1 MKGPIVSI
9 DVSKGKSDYQA
20 FKDLNVKYT
29 GSRSIKH
36 NKEGFDEIVNL
47 VREMEKKLETEVCVV
62 YEATGVYYRVL
73 KKVLEDNNIKQFIIN
88 PLLSAKTRK
97 NDSLRSPKTDKLDPK
112 SIAKTYYSH
121 SLHNSH
127 KQETIYHELRELSR
141 YYEDILVHIRKD
153 KVAFRAQLDI
163 VFPGYDTLY
172 DDLYG
177 PVALA
182 IIEKYPHPEMLQK
195 KKINTVSKV
204 IQNKTCHRQAVSDT
218 MADKAIE
225 YSKTIYSGC
234 DKDDIEVLILQR
246 FIKKLNEDMAEAE
259 RTIGE
264 MIKLAQEL
272 PDFNIIKSIP
282 GIGDNLAARIIAE
295 LGDMT
300 RFKKKNE
307 LVAFAGLDPRI
318 SESGQNDGD
327 HMHITKKGNKRLRC
341 LLYLAVT
348 CSIKLKRDDNSI
360 KDFYIK
366 KKQQSNPMC
375 SKAAKTA
382 CASKLVRIIYSMC
395 KTVSYTST
403 TNNNKI
409 IRLNHP
415 EKKRFFFRDFQ
426 RVIKTMKNH

>member
-20 FKDLNVKYT
+20 FKNLNVKYT

-36 NKEGFDEIVNL
+36 TKEGFDEIVNL

-62 YEATGVYYRVL
+62 YEATGVYHRVL

-97 NDSLRSPKTDKLDPK
+97 NDSLRCPKTDKLDPK

-141 YYEDILVHIRKD
+141 YYEDVLVHIRKD

-163 VFPGYDTLY
+163 VFPGYDALY

-182 IIEKYPHPEMLQK
+182 VIEKYPHPEMLQK

-204 IQNKTCHRQAVSDT
+204 IQSKTCHRQAVSDT

-246 FIKKLNEDMAEAE
+246 FIKKLKEDMAEAE

-272 PDFNIIKSIP
+272 PDFNIIRSVP

-318 SESGQNDGD
+318 SESGQNDGN

-348 CSIKLKRDDNSI
+348 CSIRLKRDDNSI

-395 KTVSYTST
+395 KTGELYQY
-403 TNNNKI
+403 NK
-409 IRLNHP
+409 
-415 EKKRFFFRDFQ
+415 
-426 RVIKTMKNH
+426 

>member
-20 FKDLNVKYT
+20 FKNLNGKYT

-36 NKEGFDEIVNL
+36 TKEGFDEIVNL

-62 YEATGVYYRVL
+62 YEATGVYHRVL

-97 NDSLRSPKTDKLDPK
+97 NDSLRCPKTDKLDPK

-177 PVALA
+177 PVALTV
-182 IIEKYPHPEMLQK
+182 IEKYPHPEMLQK

-204 IQNKTCHRQAVSDT
+204 IQSKTCHRQATSDT
-218 MADKAIE
+218 MADRAIE

-246 FIKKLNEDMAEAE
+246 LIKKLKEDMAEAE

-272 PDFNIIKSIP
+272 PDFSIIKSIP
-282 GIGDNLAARIIAE
+282 GIGDNLTARIIAE

-318 SESGQNDGD
+318 SESGQDDGD

-348 CSIKLKRDDNSI
+348 CSIRLKRDDNSI

-395 KTVSYTST
+395 KTGELYQY
-403 TNNNKI
+403 NK
-409 IRLNHP
+409 
-415 EKKRFFFRDFQ
+415 
-426 RVIKTMKNH
+426 

>member
-20 FKDLNVKYT
+20 FKNLNVKYT

-36 NKEGFDEIVNL
+36 TKEGFDEIVSL

-62 YEATGVYYRVL
+62 YEATGVYHRVL

-97 NDSLRSPKTDKLDPK
+97 NDSLRCPKTDKLDPK

-153 KVAFRAQLDI
+153 KVAFRAQLDV
-163 VFPGYDTLY
+163 VFPGYDTLF
-172 DDLYG
+172 DDLYS
-177 PVALA
+177 PVSLTV
-182 IIEKYPHPEMLQK
+182 IEKYPHPEMLQK

-272 PDFNIIKSIP
+272 PDFSIIKSIP

-318 SESGQNDGD
+318 SESGKNDGD

-348 CSIKLKRDDNSI
+348 CSIRLKRDDNSI

-395 KTVSYTST
+395 KTGELYQY
-403 TNNNKI
+403 NK
-409 IRLNHP
+409 
-415 EKKRFFFRDFQ
+415 
-426 RVIKTMKNH
+426 

>member
-20 FKDLNVKYT
+20 FKNLNVKYT

-36 NKEGFDEIVNL
+36 TKEGFDEIVNL

-62 YEATGVYYRVL
+62 YEATGVYHRVL

-97 NDSLRSPKTDKLDPK
+97 NDSLRCPKTDKLDPK

-163 VFPGYDTLY
+163 VFPGYDTLF

-182 IIEKYPHPEMLQK
+182 VIEKYPHPEMLQK

-204 IQNKTCHRQAVSDT
+204 IQSKTCHRQAVSDT

-246 FIKKLNEDMAEAE
+246 FIKKLKEDMAEAE

-272 PDFNIIKSIP
+272 PNFSIIKSIP

-318 SESGQNDGD
+318 SESGKNDGD

-348 CSIKLKRDDNSI
+348 CSIRLKRDDNSI

-395 KTVSYTST
+395 KTGELYQY
-403 TNNNKI
+403 NK
-409 IRLNHP
+409 
-415 EKKRFFFRDFQ
+415 
-426 RVIKTMKNH
+426 

>member
-20 FKDLNVKYT
+20 FKNLNVKYT

-36 NKEGFDEIVNL
+36 TKEGFDEIVNL

-62 YEATGVYYRVL
+62 YEATGVYHRVL

-153 KVAFRAQLDI
+153 KVAFRAQPDI

-182 IIEKYPHPEMLQK
+182 VIEKYPHPEMLQK

-204 IQNKTCHRQAVSDT
+204 IQSKTCHRQAVSDT
-218 MADKAIE
+218 MADKAIA

-246 FIKKLNEDMAEAE
+246 LIKKLKEDMAEAE

-272 PDFNIIKSIP
+272 PDFSIIKSIP

-318 SESGQNDGD
+318 SESGKNDGD

-348 CSIKLKRDDNSI
+348 CSIRLKRDDNSI

-395 KTVSYTST
+395 KTGELYQY
-403 TNNNKI
+403 NK
-409 IRLNHP
+409 
-415 EKKRFFFRDFQ
+415 
-426 RVIKTMKNH
+426 

>member
-9 DVSKGKSDYQA
+9 DVSKGKSDYPA

-62 YEATGVYYRVL
+62 YEATGVYHRVL

-141 YYEDILVHIRKD
+141 YYEDILVHWKD

-225 YSKTIYSGC
+225 YSKTIYSGS

-348 CSIKLKRDDNSI
+348 CSIRLKRDDNSI

-395 KTVSYTST
+395 KTGELYQY
-403 TNNNKI
+403 NK
-409 IRLNHP
+409 
-415 EKKRFFFRDFQ
+415 
-426 RVIKTMKNH
+426 

>member
-20 FKDLNVKYT
+20 FKNLNVKYT

-36 NKEGFDEIVNL
+36 TKEGFDEIVNL

-62 YEATGVYYRVL
+62 YEATGVYHRVL

-97 NDSLRSPKTDKLDPK
+97 NDSLRCPKTDKLDPK

-163 VFPGYDTLY
+163 VFPGYDTLF

-182 IIEKYPHPEMLQK
+182 VIEKYPHPEMLQK

-204 IQNKTCHRQAVSDT
+204 IQSKTCHRQAVSDT

-246 FIKKLNEDMAEAE
+246 FIKKLKEDMAEAE

-272 PDFNIIKSIP
+272 PDFSIIKSIP

-318 SESGQNDGD
+318 SESGKNDGD

-348 CSIKLKRDDNSI
+348 CSIRLKRDDNSI

-375 SKAAKTA
+375 SKA
-382 CASKLVRIIYSMC
+382 
-395 KTVSYTST
+395 
-403 TNNNKI
+403 
-409 IRLNHP
+409 
-415 EKKRFFFRDFQ
+415 
-426 RVIKTMKNH
+426 

>member
-20 FKDLNVKYT
+20 FKNQNVKYT

-36 NKEGFDEIVNL
+36 TKEGFDEIVNL

-62 YEATGVYYRVL
+62 YEATGVYHRVL

-153 KVAFRAQLDI
+153 KVAFRAQLDV

-182 IIEKYPHPEMLQK
+182 VIEKYPHPEMLQK

-204 IQNKTCHRQAVSDT
+204 IQSKTCHRQAVSDT

-246 FIKKLNEDMAEAE
+246 FIKKLKEDMAEAE

-264 MIKLAQEL
+264 IIKLAQEL

-318 SESGQNDGD
+318 SESGKNDGN

-348 CSIKLKRDDNSI
+348 CSIRLKRDDNSI

-395 KTVSYTST
+395 KTGELYQY
-403 TNNNKI
+403 NK
-409 IRLNHP
+409 
-415 EKKRFFFRDFQ
+415 
-426 RVIKTMKNH
+426 

>member
-20 FKDLNVKYT
+20 FKNLNVKYT

-36 NKEGFDEIVNL
+36 TKEGFDEIVNL

-62 YEATGVYYRVL
+62 YEATGVYHRVL

-97 NDSLRSPKTDKLDPK
+97 NDSLRCPKTDKLDPK

-163 VFPGYDTLY
+163 VFPGYDTLF

-182 IIEKYPHPEMLQK
+182 VIEKYPHPEMLQK

-204 IQNKTCHRQAVSDT
+204 IRNKTCHRQAVSDT

-246 FIKKLNEDMAEAE
+246 IIKKLKEDMAEAE

-264 MIKLAQEL
+264 MVKLAQEL
-272 PDFNIIKSIP
+272 PDFSIIKSIP

-348 CSIKLKRDDNSI
+348 CSIRLKRDNNSI

-395 KTVSYTST
+395 KTGELYQY
-403 TNNNKI
+403 NK
-409 IRLNHP
+409 
-415 EKKRFFFRDFQ
+415 
-426 RVIKTMKNH
+426 

>member
-20 FKDLNVKYT
+20 FKNLNVKYT

-36 NKEGFDEIVNL
+36 TKEGFDEIVNL

-62 YEATGVYYRVL
+62 YEATGVYHRVL

-97 NDSLRSPKTDKLDPK
+97 NDSLRCPKTDKLDPK

-182 IIEKYPHPEMLQK
+182 VIENYPHPEMLQK
-195 KKINTVSKV
+195 RKINTVSKV

-218 MADKAIE
+218 MADRAIE

-246 FIKKLNEDMAEAE
+246 FIKKLKEDMAEAE

-264 MIKLAQEL
+264 MIKLAQGL
-272 PDFNIIKSIP
+272 PDFSIIKSIP

-348 CSIKLKRDDNSI
+348 CSIRLKRDDNSI

-395 KTVSYTST
+395 KTGELYQY
-403 TNNNKI
+403 NK
-409 IRLNHP
+409 
-415 EKKRFFFRDFQ
+415 
-426 RVIKTMKNH
+426 

>member
-20 FKDLNVKYT
+20 FKNLNVKYT

-36 NKEGFDEIVNL
+36 TKEGFDEIVNL

-62 YEATGVYYRVL
+62 YEATGVYHRVL

-182 IIEKYPHPEMLQK
+182 VIEKYPHPEMLQK

-204 IQNKTCHRQAVSDT
+204 VQSKTCHRQAVSDT

-246 FIKKLNEDMAEAE
+246 LIKKLNEDMAEAE

-272 PDFNIIKSIP
+272 PDFSIIKSIP

-318 SESGQNDGD
+318 SESGKNDGD

-348 CSIKLKRDDNSI
+348 CSIRLKRDDNSI
-360 KDFYIK
+360 KEFYIK

-395 KTVSYTST
+395 KTGELYQY
-403 TNNNKI
+403 NK
-409 IRLNHP
+409 
-415 EKKRFFFRDFQ
+415 
-426 RVIKTMKNH
+426 

>member
-20 FKDLNVKYT
+20 FKNLNVKYT

-36 NKEGFDEIVNL
+36 TKEGFDEIVNL

-62 YEATGVYYRVL
+62 YEATGVYHRVL

-97 NDSLRSPKTDKLDPK
+97 NDSLRCPKTDKLDPK

-153 KVAFRAQLDI
+153 KAAFRAQLDI

-182 IIEKYPHPEMLQK
+182 VIEKYPHPEMLQK

-218 MADKAIE
+218 MADRAIE

-246 FIKKLNEDMAEAE
+246 FIKKLKEDMAEAE

-272 PDFNIIKSIP
+272 PDFSIIKSIP

-300 RFKKKNE
+300 RFKKRNE

-348 CSIKLKRDDNSI
+348 CSIRLKRDDNSI

-395 KTVSYTST
+395 KTGELYQY
-403 TNNNKI
+403 
-409 IRLNHP
+409 
-415 EKKRFFFRDFQ
+415 KK
-426 RVIKTMKNH
+426 

>member
-9 DVSKGKSDYQA
+9 DISKGKSDYQA
-20 FKDLNVKYT
+20 FKEMNVKYT

-36 NKEGFDEIVNL
+36 TKEGFDEIVNL

-62 YEATGVYYRVL
+62 YEATGVYHRVL

-112 SIAKTYYSH
+112 SIAKTYYSY

-127 KQETIYHELRELSR
+127 KPETIYHELRELSR
-141 YYEDILVHIRKD
+141 YYEDILVHLRKD
-153 KVAFRAQLDI
+153 KVAFRAQLDV

-182 IIEKYPHPEMLQK
+182 VIEKYLHPEMLQK

-204 IQNKTCHRQAVSDT
+204 IQSKTCHRQAMSDT

-246 FIKKLNEDMAEAE
+246 FIKKLKEDMAEAE

-272 PDFNIIKSIP
+272 PDFSIIKSIP

-318 SESGQNDGD
+318 NESGQNDGD

-348 CSIKLKRDDNSI
+348 CSIRLKRDDNSI

-395 KTVSYTST
+395 KTGELYQY
-403 TNNNKI
+403 NK
-409 IRLNHP
+409 
-415 EKKRFFFRDFQ
+415 
-426 RVIKTMKNH
+426 

>member
-1 MKGPIVSI
+1 MKGPILSI

-62 YEATGVYYRVL
+62 YEATGVYHRVL

-182 IIEKYPHPEMLQK
+182 IIEKYPHPEILQK

-348 CSIKLKRDDNSI
+348 CSIRLKRDDNSI

-366 KKQQSNPMC
+366 KKQQSKPMC

-382 CASKLVRIIYSMC
+382 CASKLVRIIYSN
-395 KTVSYTST
+395 TQRS
-403 TNNNKI
+403 
-409 IRLNHP
+409 
-415 EKKRFFFRDFQ
+415 EKPLSSSA
-426 RVIKTMKNH
+426 T

>member
-20 FKDLNVKYT
+20 FKNLNVKYT

-36 NKEGFDEIVNL
+36 TKEGFDEIVNL
-47 VREMEKKLETEVCVV
+47 VREMEKKLKTEVCVV
-62 YEATGVYYRVL
+62 YEATGVYHRVL

-163 VFPGYDTLY
+163 VFPGYDALY

-182 IIEKYPHPEMLQK
+182 VIEKYPHPEMLQK

-204 IQNKTCHRQAVSDT
+204 IQSKTCHRQAVSDT
-218 MADKAIE
+218 MADRAIE

-234 DKDDIEVLILQR
+234 DKNDIEVLILQR
-246 FIKKLNEDMAEAE
+246 FIKKLKEDMAEAE

-272 PDFNIIKSIP
+272 PDFSIIKSIP

-300 RFKKKNE
+300 KFKKKNE

-318 SESGQNDGD
+318 SESGKNDGD

-348 CSIKLKRDDNSI
+348 CSIRLKRDDNSI

-395 KTVSYTST
+395 KTGELYQY
-403 TNNNKI
+403 NK
-409 IRLNHP
+409 
-415 EKKRFFFRDFQ
+415 
-426 RVIKTMKNH
+426 

>member
-20 FKDLNVKYT
+20 FKEMNVKYT

-36 NKEGFDEIVNL
+36 TKEGFDEIVNL

-62 YEATGVYYRVL
+62 YEATGVYHRVL

-141 YYEDILVHIRKD
+141 YYEDILVHLRKD
-153 KVAFRAQLDI
+153 KVAFRAQLDV

-182 IIEKYPHPEMLQK
+182 VIEKYPHPEMLQK

-204 IQNKTCHRQAVSDT
+204 IQSKTCHRQAMSDT

-246 FIKKLNEDMAEAE
+246 FIKKLKEDMAEAE

-272 PDFNIIKSIP
+272 PDFSIIKSIP

-348 CSIKLKRDDNSI
+348 CSIRLKRDDNSI

-395 KTVSYTST
+395 KTGELYQY
-403 TNNNKI
+403 NK
-409 IRLNHP
+409 
-415 EKKRFFFRDFQ
+415 
-426 RVIKTMKNH
+426 

>member
-20 FKDLNVKYT
+20 FKEMNVKYT

-36 NKEGFDEIVNL
+36 TKEGFDEIVSL

-62 YEATGVYYRVL
+62 YEATGVYHRVL

-127 KQETIYHELRELSR
+127 KPETIYHELRELSR
-141 YYEDILVHIRKD
+141 YYEDILVHLRKD
-153 KVAFRAQLDI
+153 KVAFRAQLDV

-182 IIEKYPHPEMLQK
+182 VIEKYPHPEMLQK

-204 IQNKTCHRQAVSDT
+204 IQSKTCHRQAMSDT

-234 DKDDIEVLILQR
+234 DKDDIEVLIPQR
-246 FIKKLNEDMAEAE
+246 FIKKLKEDMAEAE

-272 PDFNIIKSIP
+272 PDFSIIKSIP

-348 CSIKLKRDDNSI
+348 CSIRLKRDDNSI

-395 KTVSYTST
+395 KTGELYQY
-403 TNNNKI
+403 NK
-409 IRLNHP
+409 
-415 EKKRFFFRDFQ
+415 
-426 RVIKTMKNH
+426 

>member
-20 FKDLNVKYT
+20 FKNLNVKYT

-36 NKEGFDEIVNL
+36 TKEGFDEIVNL

-62 YEATGVYYRVL
+62 YEATGVYHRVL

-153 KVAFRAQLDI
+153 KVAFRAQLDV
-163 VFPGYDTLY
+163 VFPGYDALF

-182 IIEKYPHPEMLQK
+182 VIEKYPHPEMLQK

-204 IQNKTCHRQAVSDT
+204 IQSKTCHRQAVSDT

-246 FIKKLNEDMAEAE
+246 FIKKLKEDMAEAE

-272 PDFNIIKSIP
+272 PDFSIIKSIP

-318 SESGQNDGD
+318 SESGKNDGD

-348 CSIKLKRDDNSI
+348 CSIRLKRDDNSI

-395 KTVSYTST
+395 KTGELYQY
-403 TNNNKI
+403 NK
-409 IRLNHP
+409 
-415 EKKRFFFRDFQ
+415 
-426 RVIKTMKNH
+426 

>member
-20 FKDLNVKYT
+20 FKNLNVKYT

-36 NKEGFDEIVNL
+36 TKEGFDEIVNL

-62 YEATGVYYRVL
+62 YEATGVYHRVL

-97 NDSLRSPKTDKLDPK
+97 NNSLRCPKTDKLDPK

-182 IIEKYPHPEMLQK
+182 VIENYPHPEMLQK

-218 MADKAIE
+218 MADRAIE

-246 FIKKLNEDMAEAE
+246 FIKKLKEDMAEAE

-264 MIKLAQEL
+264 MIKLAQGL
-272 PDFNIIKSIP
+272 PDFSIIKSIP

-348 CSIKLKRDDNSI
+348 CSIRLKRDDNSI

-395 KTVSYTST
+395 KTGELYQY
-403 TNNNKI
+403 NK
-409 IRLNHP
+409 
-415 EKKRFFFRDFQ
+415 
-426 RVIKTMKNH
+426 

>member
-20 FKDLNVKYT
+20 FKNLNVKYT

-36 NKEGFDEIVNL
+36 TKEGFDEIVNL

-62 YEATGVYYRVL
+62 YEATGVYHRVL

-97 NDSLRSPKTDKLDPK
+97 NDSLRSPKTDKLDPR

-127 KQETIYHELRELSR
+127 KPETIYHELRELSR

-153 KVAFRAQLDI
+153 KVAFRAQLDV

-182 IIEKYPHPEMLQK
+182 VIEKYPHPEMLQK

-204 IQNKTCHRQAVSDT
+204 IQNKTCHRQATSDT

-246 FIKKLNEDMAEAE
+246 LIKKLKEDMAEAE

-272 PDFNIIKSIP
+272 PDFSIIKSIP

-318 SESGQNDGD
+318 SESGKNDGD

-348 CSIKLKRDDNSI
+348 CSIRLKRDDNSI

-366 KKQQSNPMC
+366 KKQQSNPMR

-395 KTVSYTST
+395 KTGELYQY
-403 TNNNKI
+403 NK
-409 IRLNHP
+409 
-415 EKKRFFFRDFQ
+415 
-426 RVIKTMKNH
+426 

>member
-20 FKDLNVKYT
+20 FKNLNVKYT

-36 NKEGFDEIVNL
+36 TKEGFDEIVNL

-62 YEATGVYYRVL
+62 YEATGVYHRVL

-163 VFPGYDTLY
+163 VFPGYDALY

-182 IIEKYPHPEMLQK
+182 VIEKYPHPEMLQK

-204 IQNKTCHRQAVSDT
+204 IRNKTCHRQAVSDT

-246 FIKKLNEDMAEAE
+246 FIKKLKEDMAEAE

-272 PDFNIIKSIP
+272 PDFSIIKSIP

-300 RFKKKNE
+300 KFKKKNE

-318 SESGQNDGD
+318 SESGKNDGD

-348 CSIKLKRDDNSI
+348 CSIRLKRDDNSI

-395 KTVSYTST
+395 KTGELYQY
-403 TNNNKI
+403 NK
-409 IRLNHP
+409 
-415 EKKRFFFRDFQ
+415 
-426 RVIKTMKNH
+426 

>member
-20 FKDLNVKYT
+20 FKNLNVKYT

-36 NKEGFDEIVNL
+36 TKEGFDEIVSL

-62 YEATGVYYRVL
+62 YEATGVYHRVL

-153 KVAFRAQLDI
+153 KVAFRAQLDV
-163 VFPGYDTLY
+163 VFPGYDALF

-182 IIEKYPHPEMLQK
+182 VIEKYPHPEMLQK

-246 FIKKLNEDMAEAE
+246 LIKKLNEDMAEAE

-272 PDFNIIKSIP
+272 PDFSIIKSIP

-318 SESGQNDGD
+318 SESGKNDGD

-348 CSIKLKRDDNSI
+348 CSIRLKRDDNSI

-395 KTVSYTST
+395 KTGELYQY
-403 TNNNKI
+403 NK
-409 IRLNHP
+409 
-415 EKKRFFFRDFQ
+415 
-426 RVIKTMKNH
+426 

>member
-20 FKDLNVKYT
+20 FKEMNVKYT

-36 NKEGFDEIVNL
+36 TKEGFDEIVSL
-47 VREMEKKLETEVCVV
+47 VREMEKKPETEVCVV
-62 YEATGVYYRVL
+62 YEATGVYHRVL

-127 KQETIYHELRELSR
+127 KPETIYHELRELSR
-141 YYEDILVHIRKD
+141 YYEDILVHLRKD
-153 KVAFRAQLDI
+153 KVAFRAQLDV

-182 IIEKYPHPEMLQK
+182 VIEKYPHPEMLQK

-204 IQNKTCHRQAVSDT
+204 IHSKTCHRQAMSDT

-246 FIKKLNEDMAEAE
+246 FIKKLKEDMAEAE

-264 MIKLAQEL
+264 MIKLVQEL
-272 PDFNIIKSIP
+272 PDFSIIKSIP

-348 CSIKLKRDDNSI
+348 CSIRLKRDDNST

-382 CASKLVRIIYSMC
+382 CASKLVRIIYSIC
-395 KTVSYTST
+395 KTGELYQY
-403 TNNNKI
+403 NK
-409 IRLNHP
+409 
-415 EKKRFFFRDFQ
+415 
-426 RVIKTMKNH
+426 

>member
-20 FKDLNVKYT
+20 FKNLNVKYT

-36 NKEGFDEIVNL
+36 TKEGFDEIVNL

-62 YEATGVYYRVL
+62 YEATGVYHRVL

-163 VFPGYDTLY
+163 VFPGYDALY

-182 IIEKYPHPEMLQK
+182 VIEKYPHPEMLQK

-204 IQNKTCHRQAVSDT
+204 IQSKTCHRQAVSDT

-246 FIKKLNEDMAEAE
+246 FIKKLKEDMAEAE

-272 PDFNIIKSIP
+272 PDFSIIKSIP

-300 RFKKKNE
+300 KFKKKNE

-318 SESGQNDGD
+318 SESGKNDGD

-348 CSIKLKRDDNSI
+348 CSIRLKRDDNNI

-395 KTVSYTST
+395 KTGELYQY
-403 TNNNKI
+403 NK
-409 IRLNHP
+409 
-415 EKKRFFFRDFQ
+415 
-426 RVIKTMKNH
+426 

>member
-20 FKDLNVKYT
+20 FKNLNVKYT
-29 GSRSIKH
+29 GSRSITH
-36 NKEGFDEIVNL
+36 TKEGFDEIVNL

-62 YEATGVYYRVL
+62 YEATGVYHRVL

-97 NDSLRSPKTDKLDPK
+97 NDSLRCPKTDKLDPK

-182 IIEKYPHPEMLQK
+182 VIEKYPHPEMLQK

-204 IQNKTCHRQAVSDT
+204 IQSKTCHRQAVSDT
-218 MADKAIE
+218 MADKAIA

-246 FIKKLNEDMAEAE
+246 FIKKLKEDMAEAE

-272 PDFNIIKSIP
+272 PDFSIIKSIP
-282 GIGDNLAARIIAE
+282 SIGDNLAARIIAE

-318 SESGQNDGD
+318 SESGQDDGD

-348 CSIKLKRDDNSI
+348 CSIRLKRDDNSI

-395 KTVSYTST
+395 KTGELYQY
-403 TNNNKI
+403 NK
-409 IRLNHP
+409 
-415 EKKRFFFRDFQ
+415 
-426 RVIKTMKNH
+426 

>member
-20 FKDLNVKYT
+20 FKNLNVKYT

-36 NKEGFDEIVNL
+36 TKEGFDEIVNL

-62 YEATGVYYRVL
+62 YEATGVYHRVL

-153 KVAFRAQLDI
+153 KVAFRAQLDV

-182 IIEKYPHPEMLQK
+182 VIEKYPHPEMLQK

-204 IQNKTCHRQAVSDT
+204 IQSKTCHRQAVSDT

-246 FIKKLNEDMAEAE
+246 FIKKLKEDMAEAE

-272 PDFNIIKSIP
+272 PDFSIIKSIP

-300 RFKKKNE
+300 KFKKKNE

-318 SESGQNDGD
+318 SESGKNDGD

-348 CSIKLKRDDNSI
+348 CSIRLKRDDNSI

-395 KTVSYTST
+395 KTGELYQY
-403 TNNNKI
+403 NK
-409 IRLNHP
+409 
-415 EKKRFFFRDFQ
+415 
-426 RVIKTMKNH
+426 

>member
-20 FKDLNVKYT
+20 FKNLNVKYT

-36 NKEGFDEIVNL
+36 TKEGFDEIVNL

-62 YEATGVYYRVL
+62 YEATGVYHRVL

-97 NDSLRSPKTDKLDPK
+97 NNSLRCPKTDKLDPK

-153 KVAFRAQLDI
+153 RVAFRAQLDI

-182 IIEKYPHPEMLQK
+182 VIEKYPHPEMLQK

-218 MADKAIE
+218 MADRAIE

-246 FIKKLNEDMAEAE
+246 FIKKLKEDMAEAE

-272 PDFNIIKSIP
+272 PDFSIIKSIP

-348 CSIKLKRDDNSI
+348 CSIRLKRDDNSI

-395 KTVSYTST
+395 KTGELYQY
-403 TNNNKI
+403 NK
-409 IRLNHP
+409 
-415 EKKRFFFRDFQ
+415 
-426 RVIKTMKNH
+426 

>member
-36 NKEGFDEIVNL
+36 TKEGFDEIVSL

-62 YEATGVYYRVL
+62 YEATGVYHRVL

-97 NDSLRSPKTDKLDPK
+97 NDSLRCPKTDKLDPK

-153 KVAFRAQLDI
+153 KVAFRAQLDV

-182 IIEKYPHPEMLQK
+182 VIEKYPHPEMLQK

-204 IQNKTCHRQAVSDT
+204 IQSKTCHRKAVSDT

-246 FIKKLNEDMAEAE
+246 FIKKLKEDMAEAE

-272 PDFNIIKSIP
+272 PDFSIIKSIP

-318 SESGQNDGD
+318 SESGQNDGN

-348 CSIKLKRDDNSI
+348 CSIRLKRDDNSI

-395 KTVSYTST
+395 KTGELYQY
-403 TNNNKI
+403 NK
-409 IRLNHP
+409 
-415 EKKRFFFRDFQ
+415 
-426 RVIKTMKNH
+426 

>member
-20 FKDLNVKYT
+20 FKEMNVKYT

-36 NKEGFDEIVNL
+36 TKEGFDEIVSL

-62 YEATGVYYRVL
+62 YEATGVYHRVL

-127 KQETIYHELRELSR
+127 KTETIYHELRELSR
-141 YYEDILVHIRKD
+141 YYEDILVHLRKD
-153 KVAFRAQLDI
+153 KVAFRAQLDV

-182 IIEKYPHPEMLQK
+182 VIEKYPHPEMLQK

-204 IQNKTCHRQAVSDT
+204 IQSKTCHRQAMSDT

-246 FIKKLNEDMAEAE
+246 FIKKLKEDMAEAE

-272 PDFNIIKSIP
+272 PDFSIIKSIP

-348 CSIKLKRDDNSI
+348 CSIRLKRDDSSI

-395 KTVSYTST
+395 KTGELYQY
-403 TNNNKI
+403 NK
-409 IRLNHP
+409 
-415 EKKRFFFRDFQ
+415 
-426 RVIKTMKNH
+426 

>member
-20 FKDLNVKYT
+20 FKNLNVKYT

-36 NKEGFDEIVNL
+36 TKEGFDEIVNL

-62 YEATGVYYRVL
+62 YEATGVYHRVL

-97 NDSLRSPKTDKLDPK
+97 NDSLRCPKTDKLDPK

-127 KQETIYHELRELSR
+127 KQETIYHELSELSR
-141 YYEDILVHIRKD
+141 YYEDVLVHIRKD

-182 IIEKYPHPEMLQK
+182 VIEKYPHPEMLQK

-204 IQNKTCHRQAVSDT
+204 IQSKTCHRQAVSDT

-246 FIKKLNEDMAEAE
+246 LIKKLKEDMAEAE

-272 PDFNIIKSIP
+272 PDFNIIRSVP

-318 SESGQNDGD
+318 SESGQNDGN

-348 CSIKLKRDDNSI
+348 CSIRLKRDDNSI

-395 KTVSYTST
+395 KTGELYQY
-403 TNNNKI
+403 NK
-409 IRLNHP
+409 
-415 EKKRFFFRDFQ
+415 
-426 RVIKTMKNH
+426 

>member
-20 FKDLNVKYT
+20 FKEMNVKYT

-36 NKEGFDEIVNL
+36 TKEGFDEIVSL

-62 YEATGVYYRVL
+62 YEATGVYHRVL

-141 YYEDILVHIRKD
+141 YYEDILVHLRKD
-153 KVAFRAQLDI
+153 KVAFRAQLDV

-182 IIEKYPHPEMLQK
+182 VIEKYPHPEMLQK

-204 IQNKTCHRQAVSDT
+204 IQSKTCHRQAMSDT

-246 FIKKLNEDMAEAE
+246 FIKKLKEDMAEAE

-272 PDFNIIKSIP
+272 PDFSIIKSIP

-348 CSIKLKRDDNSI
+348 CSIRLKRDDNSI

-395 KTVSYTST
+395 KTGELYQY
-403 TNNNKI
+403 NK
-409 IRLNHP
+409 
-415 EKKRFFFRDFQ
+415 
-426 RVIKTMKNH
+426 

>member
-36 NKEGFDEIVNL
+36 TKEGFDEIVNL

-62 YEATGVYYRVL
+62 YEATGVYHRVL

-97 NDSLRSPKTDKLDPK
+97 NDSLRCPKTDKLDPK

-141 YYEDILVHIRKD
+141 YYEDVLVHIRKD

-163 VFPGYDTLY
+163 VFPGYDALY

-182 IIEKYPHPEMLQK
+182 VIEKYPHPEMLQK

-204 IQNKTCHRQAVSDT
+204 IQSKTCHRQAVSDT

-246 FIKKLNEDMAEAE
+246 LIKKLNEDMAEAE

-272 PDFNIIKSIP
+272 PDFSIIKSIP

-318 SESGQNDGD
+318 SESGQNDGN

-348 CSIKLKRDDNSI
+348 CSIRLKRDDNSI

-375 SKAAKTA
+375 AKAAKTA

-395 KTVSYTST
+395 KTGELYQY
-403 TNNNKI
+403 NK
-409 IRLNHP
+409 
-415 EKKRFFFRDFQ
+415 
-426 RVIKTMKNH
+426 

>member
-20 FKDLNVKYT
+20 FKNLNVKYT

-36 NKEGFDEIVNL
+36 TKEGFDEIVNL

-62 YEATGVYYRVL
+62 YEATGVYHRVL

-97 NDSLRSPKTDKLDPK
+97 NDSLRCPKTDKLDPK

-182 IIEKYPHPEMLQK
+182 VIEKYPHPEMLQK

-204 IQNKTCHRQAVSDT
+204 IQSKTCHRQAVSDT

-225 YSKTIYSGC
+225 YSKAIYSGC

-246 FIKKLNEDMAEAE
+246 LIKKLNEDMAEAE

-272 PDFNIIKSIP
+272 PDFSIIKSIP

-318 SESGQNDGD
+318 SESGQDDGD

-341 LLYLAVT
+341 LLYLTVT
-348 CSIKLKRDDNSI
+348 CSIRLKRDDNSI

-395 KTVSYTST
+395 KTGELYQY
-403 TNNNKI
+403 NK
-409 IRLNHP
+409 
-415 EKKRFFFRDFQ
+415 
-426 RVIKTMKNH
+426 

>member
-62 YEATGVYYRVL
+62 YEATGVYHRVL
-73 KKVLEDNNIKQFIIN
+73 KKVFEDNNIKQFIIN

-225 YSKTIYSGC
+225 YSKTICSGC

-348 CSIKLKRDDNSI
+348 CSIRLKRDDNSI

-395 KTVSYTST
+395 KTGELYQY
-403 TNNNKI
+403 NK
-409 IRLNHP
+409 
-415 EKKRFFFRDFQ
+415 
-426 RVIKTMKNH
+426 

>member
-62 YEATGVYYRVL
+62 YEATGVYHRVL

-112 SIAKTYYSH
+112 SIAKTYY

-348 CSIKLKRDDNSI
+348 CSIRLKRDDNSI

-395 KTVSYTST
+395 KTGELYQY
-403 TNNNKI
+403 NK
-409 IRLNHP
+409 
-415 EKKRFFFRDFQ
+415 
-426 RVIKTMKNH
+426 